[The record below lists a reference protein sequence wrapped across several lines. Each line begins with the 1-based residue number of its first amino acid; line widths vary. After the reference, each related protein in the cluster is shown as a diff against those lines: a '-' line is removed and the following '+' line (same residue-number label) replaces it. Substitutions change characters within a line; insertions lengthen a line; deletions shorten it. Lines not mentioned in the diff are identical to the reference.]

1 MIKKKMVPLVLA
13 LLCVI
18 FLIALAAVWV
28 FNTLNE
34 KNSIADP
41 SQKAVNSVESVEGKK
56 VSAAEV
62 KKLTVS
68 IENVVTN
75 LSEPN
80 KAVKASFAFELS
92 GQKGMKEFENYD
104 ARVKSV
110 INMTLADLTNEQLA
124 GSKGQDYLA
133 SLLMNKINSFLSEG
147 KVSRVNITELIVQ

>member
-1 MIKKKMVPLVLA
+1 MVKKKLIPLVLA
-13 LLCVI
+13 LLVVVV
-18 FLIALAAVWV
+18 LIAFAAVWV
-28 FNTLNE
+28 FNTLDS

-41 SQKAVNSVESVEGKK
+41 GQKAVNSVESVEGKK

-68 IENVVTN
+68 IDNVITN

-92 GQKGMKEFENYD
+92 GEKGKTEFENYD

-110 INMTLADLTNEQLA
+110 INSTLADLTFEQLS

-133 SLLMNKINSFLSEG
+133 SLLMNKLNSFLTEG
-147 KVSRVNITELIVQ
+147 KVSRINITELIVQ